1 MIDFILSVGVGFIR
15 RSSTGSFGLRAAELV
30 AR

>member
-1 MIDFILSVGVGFIR
+1 MIELILSVGVGFSGP
-15 RSSTGSFGLRAAELV
+15 SSTGSFGLRAAELV